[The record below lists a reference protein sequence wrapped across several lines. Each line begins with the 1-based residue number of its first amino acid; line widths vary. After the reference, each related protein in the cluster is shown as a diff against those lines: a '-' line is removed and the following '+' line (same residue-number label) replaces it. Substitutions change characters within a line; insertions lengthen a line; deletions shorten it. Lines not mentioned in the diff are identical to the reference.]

1 MSSAP
6 PYTQDPNPKPRRR
19 RAGGPEARARGAG
32 GAGRGPGRRAAQEGA
47 RGLRRAAV
55 DYCLQQARP
64 HEAAARPPRPP
75 TPPLPGPAAS
85 PAGAPDR
92 HASPPFRV
100 GTIAGGIRC
109 SRGPPRRRGGRR
121 QGAPPRQPPRGRRK
135 GPPAARAR
143 AVTAAAAR
151 SAGTTTTWP
160 PAAWTCT
167 SPRAA
172 RTACTSAAWARPA
185 SCGPSSWTPARSSQ
199 RRRARPAGPGPARL
213 QPAPLACVS
222 AVCDRPVSCA
232 PGLRR
237 AWLRPGA
244 QRAAGGA
251 RLRGACR
258 CTARLPCSQRARAGR
273 SQRGRARG
281 AGALRGATPVPA
293 QGLDHG
299 AVGRRVLHH
308 RHRRCAAP
316 PAPAPR
322 PQAALLGASP
332 AGPARLPW
340 RCDAP
345 AWIRTCKASHA
356 QKRAEAPLARGR
368 ARGAQAATRRAAW
381 W

>member
-1 MSSAP
+1 VGPDGAP
-6 PYTQDPNPKPRRR
+6 RKKARAGFVAQQWITVYNKHDPMKQR
-19 RAGGPEARARGAG
+19 RAPCLHR
-32 GAGRGPGRRAAQEGA
+32 P
-47 RGLRRAAV
+47 LRRAAR
-55 DYCLQQARP
+55 APGSR
-64 HEAAARPPRPP
+64 RPPFCMGLQGRPD
-75 TPPLPGPAAS
+75 PLQPRPAL
-85 PAGAPDR
+85 
-92 HASPPFRV
+92 
-100 GTIAGGIRC
+100 
-109 SRGPPRRRGGRR
+109 RRGGRR
-121 QGAPPRQPPRGRRK
+121 QGAPPRRPRGAAAAAGRASARRDRGRR
-135 GPPAARAR
+135 AR
-143 AVTAAAAR
+143 
-151 SAGTTTTWP
+151 AGTTTTWP

>member
-1 MSSAP
+1 M
-6 PYTQDPNPKPRRR
+6 
-19 RAGGPEARARGAG
+19 
-32 GAGRGPGRRAAQEGA
+32 
-47 RGLRRAAV
+47 
-55 DYCLQQARP
+55 
-64 HEAAARPPRPP
+64 
-75 TPPLPGPAAS
+75 
-85 PAGAPDR
+85 
-92 HASPPFRV
+92 
-100 GTIAGGIRC
+100 
-109 SRGPPRRRGGRR
+109 
-121 QGAPPRQPPRGRRK
+121 
-135 GPPAARAR
+135 
-143 AVTAAAAR
+143 TAAAAR

-185 SCGPSSWTPARSSQ
+185 SCGPSSWTPARSSP

-222 AVCDRPVSCA
+222 AVCERLVSCA

-332 AGPARLPW
+332 AGPARVPW
-340 RCDAP
+340 RCEAP
-345 AWIRTCKASHA
+345 AWGWEPARHHMRRSALRPRLREAVRARRAGSNEASSLVVMSKGARFSQQSYKVSEALPYEWIRKKWREARPPPPPA
-356 QKRAEAPLARGR
+356 RGLRALTGAVPAHECGRPAAPAAPLTACRVSTAAVLLRAARCSHGLPPACALACG
-368 ARGAQAATRRAAW
+368 ARRRMGEKRRRRQGEPPCAPARRAFTSRAW
-381 W
+381 RPRAPAAAAAGAGSGRSS